1 MHQVTVRLLRLR
13 SQGFPPPNSCSPP
26 QLDSN
31 LRLRSALSDQQGLQH
46 RVDSELSQRL
56 SIQIILAKE
65 QESI

>member
-1 MHQVTVRLLRLR
+1 MYQFTVRLLRLQ
-13 SQGFPPPNSCSPP
+13 SQGFPPSNSCSPQ

-56 SIQIILAKE
+56 SIKIILVE
-65 QESI
+65 